1 MQKTILLTG
10 ATGLVGSALSRAL
23 RQAGH
28 DVTALS
34 RGPSWNPGGG
44 QVDASVLEGVDVVV
58 HLAGEPIAA
67 RRWSTAQKQRIRD
80 SRVRGT
86 RALAEALA
94 ANPRPGRAFVCASA
108 IGYYGNRGEEA
119 LTEMS
124 ALGEGFL
131 AEVVRDWE
139 DAAAPAQAAGLR
151 VVFLRLGVV
160 LSAQGGALAKML
172 PAFRLGL
179 GGPLGNGRDWMSWIH
194 LDDAVAA
201 FQRAVDDA
209 ALDGAYNFCAP
220 LPVRNREFT
229 RALGQVLR
237 RPAVMPVPRLALRLL
252 LGEMG
257 ETLLLHS
264 ARVLP
269 RRLQEEAEFHFAHP
283 ELLPALR
290 DLLRD

>member
-1 MQKTILLTG
+1 
-10 ATGLVGSALSRAL
+10 
-23 RQAGH
+23 
-28 DVTALS
+28 
-34 RGPSWNPGGG
+34 
-44 QVDASVLEGVDVVV
+44 
-58 HLAGEPIAA
+58 
-67 RRWSTAQKQRIRD
+67 
-80 SRVRGT
+80 
-86 RALAEALA
+86 
-94 ANPRPGRAFVCASA
+94 
-108 IGYYGNRGEEA
+108 
-119 LTEMS
+119 
-124 ALGEGFL
+124 L

-139 DAAAPAQAAGLR
+139 DAASPALEAGLR

-160 LSAQGGALAKML
+160 LSPRGGALAKML

-179 GGPLGNGRDWMSWIH
+179 GGPLGNGRAWMSWIH

-209 ALDGAYNFCAP
+209 ALDGAYNLCAP

-237 RPAVMPVPRLALRLL
+237 RPAVMPLPRLALRLL

-269 RRLQEEAEFHFAHP
+269 RRLQEEAHFDFAHP

-290 DLLRD
+290 DLLQD